1 MSSTLTRG
9 CREQLGLRANWLLC
23 ALLAFSGPALVAQTP
38 AGTRIVSRTSGSYEA
53 SNGVIFTFADSVLVV
68 VGQVGGAGVTPPRA
82 VMGDAGVTSIIGH
95 TVTNM
100 GNGDDSL
107 ALTASSRHGWTTRI
121 YRDANGNGALDP
133 GDALL
138 TTPVFLAMRATAE
151 ILVAVDVPAT
161 TTVRGVVDTV
171 DVNAASRYDPTATAS
186 LYDVLTVRDAG
197 ITIALNKSANRPSA
211 AVGDLVTYSIA
222 YTSTGN
228 GSATEFEITDPIPA
242 GSSYV
247 AGTMRLNGAAL
258 TDPDGDDP
266 GFFDVPGNRVIFR
279 VGNISAGQSGT
290 VTFQVRVDR

>member
-23 ALLAFSGPALVAQTP
+23 ALLAFSGPALMAQTP

-68 VGQVGGAGVTPPRA
+68 VGQVAGAGVTPPRA
-82 VMGDAGVTSIIGH
+82 LMGDAGVTSIIGH

-107 ALTASSRHGWTTRI
+107 AVTASSRHGWTTRI

-161 TTVRGVVDTV
+161 PAVRGVVDTV

-197 ITIALNKSANRPSA
+197 ITIALNKARTGRRRP
-211 AVGDLVTYSIA
+211 
-222 YTSTGN
+222 
-228 GSATEFEITDPIPA
+228 
-242 GSSYV
+242 
-247 AGTMRLNGAAL
+247 
-258 TDPDGDDP
+258 
-266 GFFDVPGNRVIFR
+266 
-279 VGNISAGQSGT
+279 
-290 VTFQVRVDR
+290 